1 MLAFRLRAQYSHAS
15 SSRVRIMVSPRFEPG
30 FDDRFIQQRDAE
42 HGLAPDLSKV
52 LVVGNSQINR
62 IVVTKIVERCGLK
75 PVSETAASAVRVL
88 PLLFPGLVIID
99 SGADNRDCD
108 GVVAGILAL
117 RRLSQK
123 RLPSVIHLTNRLA
136 GGPMGGQTVSID
148 GVTDIVVTKP
158 FTTEQLQPAVE
169 SLIDRMKG

>member
-1 MLAFRLRAQYSHAS
+1 
-15 SSRVRIMVSPRFEPG
+15 MVSPRFEPG
-30 FDDRFIQQRDAE
+30 FDDRFIQKRDAE

-88 PLLFPGLVIID
+88 PLLFPGLVILD
-99 SGADNRDCD
+99 SGADNRECD

-123 RLPSVIHLTNRLA
+123 RLPCVIHLSNRT
-136 GGPMGGQTVSID
+136 GGDTALD
-148 GVTDIVVTKP
+148 GVTDAVVTKP
-158 FTTEQLQPAVE
+158 FTTEHLQPAVE
-169 SLIDRMKG
+169 TLLLRMRG